1 MKVNEL
7 IFDSKDRI
15 YINQDNIIDYSDGE
29 KKEQYIYDS
38 LKASGDN
45 SIFSTELLNKIR
57 DWSSEYHFST
67 YRSNI
72 LRPININKNHTV
84 LEIGAGCGAISRYL
98 GETGALVTSVEGSLS
113 RARCARQRCKDLD
126 NVTVIC
132 SNVEEV
138 EFDRKFDIITLIGV
152 FEYTAKYSKRE
163 NPFHSAL
170 EHYRSL
176 LAPNGVLIIAI
187 ENKLGLKYFSG
198 YNEDHTGK
206 PYVGLESKYG
216 AKDITT
222 FGRTEIH
229 DLLLE
234 CKFQTVEFL
243 YPFPDYKLPK
253 VVLSEQGFEKE
264 EFNSTDLIKF
274 TKDRHYSPKPKANL
288 LHEKLVWSSLD
299 ENKIIKDLSNSF
311 LIVASP
317 AESSN
322 MIDSSLLAQFYTC
335 NRYEPFNMN
344 TTFLYQGDKIVVT
357 KNRLG
362 SENFEGKM
370 KLAGIEKNNEAE
382 IGYIKGSNLHHLMEE
397 ALYKKRYSEFE
408 NLMSLWVQ
416 YLRKETLIENQAVD
430 WTKIAVRPEFFDAL
444 PFNFI
449 LDGNSNLRLFDQ
461 EWKVLDSFDITFL
474 VVRYLTI
481 IKKRRGLYYGYS
493 RSYLGFVNKTLLNC
507 GLPAIS
513 AGKLRRWERLDQ
525 NIRSKVNVIGGLT
538 PFNLIK
544 SFLIL
549 VLFQLKDIKDHLLY
563 GTFAQR

>member
-1 MKVNEL
+1 MKVKEL
-7 IFDSKDRI
+7 TFDTKDRI
-15 YINQDNIIDYSDGE
+15 YVNPDNIIDYSDGE

-45 SIFSTELLNKIR
+45 SIFSRELLSKIR

-72 LRPININKNHTV
+72 LRPINIGKSHTV

-98 GETGALVTSVEGSLS
+98 GETGATVTSVEGSLS

-126 NVTVIC
+126 NVTIIC

-138 EFDRKFDIITLIGV
+138 EFDQKFDIITLIGV

-163 NPFHSAL
+163 NPFHTAL
-170 EHYRSL
+170 EHYRRL
-176 LAPNGVLIIAI
+176 LSPNGVLIIAI

-206 PYVGLESKYG
+206 PYVGIESRYG

-229 DLLLE
+229 NMLLE
-234 CKFQTVEFL
+234 CKFQSVEFL

-253 VVLSEQGFEKE
+253 VVISEQGFGKE
-264 EFNSTDLIKF
+264 GFNSTDLIKF

-288 LHEKLVWSSLD
+288 LHEKLVWSALD
-299 ENKIIKDLSNSF
+299 DNNVIKDLSNSF

-317 AESSN
+317 AKLGN
-322 MIDSSLLAQFYTC
+322 AIDQSLLAQFYTC
-335 NRYEPFNMN
+335 NRYEPFNMY
-344 TTFLYQGDKIVVT
+344 TSFLAEGDKIAVN

-362 SENFEGKM
+362 SKNFEGT
-370 KLAGIEKNNEAE
+370 ANIDGIERNKEAE
-382 IGYIKGSNLHHLMEE
+382 KGYIRGSNLHHLMEE
-397 ALYKKRYSEFE
+397 ALYKKWYSEFE
-408 NLMSLWVQ
+408 KLMTLWIEF
-416 YLRKETLIENQAVD
+416 LRKETLVD
-430 WTKIAVRPEFFDAL
+430 TGASEWIKTEVRPEYFDAL

-449 LDGNSNLRLFDQ
+449 IDKSNNLKLFDQ
-461 EWKVLDSFDITFL
+461 EWKVLNKFDITFL

-481 IKKRRGLYYGYS
+481 LKKRRGLYYGYS
-493 RSYLGFVNKTLLNC
+493 RSYLGFVNKTLLHC

-513 AGKLRRWERLDQ
+513 GGTLRKWERLDES
-525 NIRSKVNVIGGLT
+525 IRSKVNVTGGLT
-538 PFNLIK
+538 PFNLTK

-549 VLFQLKDIKDHLLY
+549 VLYQLRDIKDHLLY